1 MCHYIEWNLFIKF
14 LSKHGYAPG
23 RDGIIINY
31 IKYDLFFN
39 FDWVCIW
46 FFIQLTYLSVHIET
60 AIIGMIMG
68 KKGTC
73 MVFLLFYC
81 LLNFFYNRRLIINNL

>member
-31 IKYDLFFN
+31 IKYDLFFS
-39 FDWVCIW
+39 FDLVCIW
-46 FFIQLTYLSVHIET
+46 FFIQLTYLSDHIET
-60 AIIGMIMG
+60 AIIGIME
-68 KKGTC
+68 KRYMHGTILS
-73 MVFLLFYC
+73 FLLS
-81 LLNFFYNRRLIINNL
+81 LEFFYNRRLIINNL

>member
-31 IKYDLFFN
+31 IKYDLFFS
-39 FDWVCIW
+39 FDLVCIW

-60 AIIGMIMG
+60 AITGMIMG
-68 KKGTC
+68 KK
-73 MVFLLFYC
+73 VHAWYILFYC
-81 LLNFFYNRRLIINNL
+81 LSNFLIED